1 MVWRFLKKLG
11 MKLSYD
17 PAISLL
23 GIYPEEIKIEKGTC
37 IALLIAALFTRARTG
52 KQPKSSSIEKWI
64 KKMWHTSTMEYYTVI
79 RKNETAI
86 CRDRGWT

>member
-1 MVWRFLKKLG
+1 MWRFLKKLETE
-11 MKLSYD
+11 LPHD
-17 PAISLL
+17 PAIPLL
-23 GIYPEEIKIEKGTC
+23 GIYSEKTIITNDTC
-37 IALLIAALFTRARTG
+37 TPKLIAALFTRARTG